1 LRSSFWARDNQKMER
16 YSLDTEKFSL
26 ELFNE
31 QIRTKKMIPSR
42 VLLKEGREKYFG
54 ALEKKGVKNLDQ
66 LMALLGNRD
75 KIKLVSRECGIPELY
90 LTLLKREAG
99 SYLAKPFLLADFPGI
114 PLEYTEVLKTR
125 GIRNTRNFFESVQ
138 NTTQRTLMAKQT
150 GIPDSRL
157 REILALCDLSRITGV
172 GGFYARIIYE
182 AGLRSV
188 CDFATTDAAT
198 HNKNYRKVL
207 EKRGYPVKKLSEDD
221 LQYCIDY
228 ATLLTQLNPNPAH
241 L

>member
-1 LRSSFWARDNQKMER
+1 MER
-16 YSLDTEKFSL
+16 YSLDTEQFSL
-26 ELFNE
+26 QLFNE

-42 VLLKEGREKYFG
+42 ITLQEGREKYFG
-54 ALEKKGVKNLDQ
+54 ALEARGIKNLKQ
-66 LMALLGNRD
+66 LIVELGNRD
-75 KIKLVSRECGIPELY
+75 KIKLVARECGIPELY

-99 SYLAKPFLLADFPGI
+99 SYLSLPFPLADFPGI

-125 GIRNTRNFFESVQ
+125 GIRNTRDYFESVQ
-138 NTTQRTLMAKQT
+138 NTAQRTLMAMQT
-150 GIPDSRL
+150 GIPGSRL
-157 REILALCDLSRITGV
+157 REIFALCDLSRITGV

-188 CDFATTDAAT
+188 HDFATTDATT
-198 HNKNYRKVL
+198 HKKHYRKVL

-228 ATLLTQLNPNPAH
+228 ATLLTQFNPNPAH

>member
-1 LRSSFWARDNQKMER
+1 MED
-16 YSLDTEKFSL
+16 YNLDREQFSL
-26 ELFNE
+26 QLFNE

-42 VLLKEGREKYFG
+42 VLLQEGREKYFG
-54 ALEKKGVKNLDQ
+54 ALEIKGIKNLKQ
-66 LMALLGNRD
+66 LIAVLGNSN
-75 KIKLVSRECGIPELY
+75 KIKLVASECGIPELY

-99 SYLAKPFLLADFPGI
+99 SYLAKPFPLSDFPGI

-125 GIRNTRNFFESVQ
+125 GIRNTRDFFESVQ
-138 NTTQRTLMAKQT
+138 NANQRKGMAKQT
-150 GIPDSRL
+150 GIPESRL
-157 REILALCDLSRITGV
+157 REIFALCDLSRITGV
-172 GGFYARIIYE
+172 GSFYARIIYE

-228 ATLLTQLNPNPAH
+228 ATLRRK
-241 L
+241 

>member
-1 LRSSFWARDNQKMER
+1 MED
-16 YSLDTEKFSL
+16 YNLDREQFSL
-26 ELFNE
+26 KLFNE

-42 VLLKEGREKYFG
+42 ILLQEGREKYFG
-54 ALEKKGVKNLDQ
+54 ALEAKGIKNIKQ
-66 LMALLGNRD
+66 LMAVLGNGD
-75 KIKLVSRECGIPELY
+75 KIKLVARECGIPELY

-99 SYLAKPFLLADFPGI
+99 SYISKPFPLSDFPGI

-125 GIRNTRNFFESVQ
+125 GIRNTRDFFVSVQ
-138 NTTQRTLMAKQT
+138 NIAQRTLMAKQT
-150 GIPDSRL
+150 GIPESRL
-157 REILALCDLSRITGV
+157 REIFALCDLSRITGV

-182 AGLRSV
+182 AGIRSV
-188 CDFATTDAAT
+188 YDFAATDATT
-198 HNKNYRKVL
+198 HNRHYREVL

-228 ATLLTQLNPNPAH
+228 ATLITLFNPNPEP